1 MSTSTIEEKI
11 IQRQLSKESL
21 QSIVDDKE
29 AVNQLS
35 QHELKNLFNRRK
47 DTRSDTHD
55 TLRCKRCNSVKVL
68 SLPKASKKLSE
79 SQIEECQDFLR
90 YFHTFLKI
98 VMELHKI

>member
-35 QHELKNLFNRRK
+35 QYELKNLFIRRK

-68 SLPKASKKLSE
+68 SLPNSKKLSE
-79 SQIEECQDFLR
+79 SQIEECQEFLR
-90 YFHTFLKI
+90 YENTMLFC
-98 VMELHKI
+98 